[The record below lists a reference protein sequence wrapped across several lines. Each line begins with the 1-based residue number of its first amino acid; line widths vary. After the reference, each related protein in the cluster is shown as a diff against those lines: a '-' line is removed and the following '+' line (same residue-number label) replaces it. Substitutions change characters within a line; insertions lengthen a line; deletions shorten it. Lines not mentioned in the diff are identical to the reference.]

1 MRERVYAPSKNTVLI
16 IDDDPLI
23 RRMVRALLEGEGFTV
38 YEAENGAQGLEMAT
52 RIRPGLIILDVMMP
66 VLNGYEVLKALRS
79 RLEFVDIPVL
89 MLTAES
95 DQKSE
100 LYALELG
107 ADDYIRKPFVPQLL
121 VARVKALL
129 RRVEMRV

>member
-1 MRERVYAPSKNTVLI
+1 
-16 IDDDPLI
+16 
-23 RRMVRALLEGEGFTV
+23 
-38 YEAENGAQGLEMAT
+38 
-52 RIRPGLIILDVMMP
+52 MMP

-121 VARVKALL
+121 LARVKALL
-129 RRVEMRV
+129 RRVAMRV